1 MIQGSTPIQLSQ
13 LDISPAIQAGALEQQ
28 AAVNLAG
35 SVNKAIEN
43 FQVKQEQKKQ
53 KEMTTSALRQF
64 VPGLDEELYK
74 AASNDPDVKKMV
86 LEYGATQQELEAQRE
101 AREQGPTGFSREI
114 NIGTE
119 ETPILRNIVGLI
131 NPDGSIGSTELIDPT
146 ESKGEFDT
154 LPLYGTIDIKDAS
167 GRSVTY
173 VKLGDKK
180 VIEFNAPVPE
190 KNKVEEA
197 VDVVKE
203 FKEKF
208 PNNTDSEEEL
218 TAKLLRLS
226 GGDNTFEFNLSQ
238 LVGGDGN
245 SSEGI
250 AAGSIVV
257 QDGKRYELQEDGSYL
272 LIN

>member
-1 MIQGSTPIQLSQ
+1 MLRGSTPIRLSQ

-28 AAVNLAG
+28 AAVNLATG
-35 SVNKAIEN
+35 INKAIEN

-101 AREQGPTGFSREI
+101 AREQGPTAFSREI

-154 LPLYGTIDIKDAS
+154 LPLYGTIDITDAS

-197 VDVVKE
+197 VNVVKE

-226 GGDNTFEFNLSQ
+226 GGDNTFEFNLGQ

-245 SSEGI
+245 SIEGI